1 MSAAMLMLG
10 AFLVE
15 AVCGWPDWLYRLI
28 RHPVVWI
35 GSLISTLEATLNLDR
50 FTPTARRTLGML
62 TTLVVVAAATLVAY
76 LLVVLLPETP
86 VGFAVEVAT
95 ASSLLASRNLYC
107 HVLRVTQHLE
117 CGDLAGARQA
127 VSHIV
132 SRDPT
137 ELDTAGVAR
146 ANLESL
152 AENASDGVIAPLFWG
167 SLLGLPG
174 LAAYK
179 AINTLDSMLGYRT
192 DRLWAFGGFAARL
205 DDAANLIPARLTG
218 GLIALASFR
227 PASVRVMLCDAR
239 NHRSPNAGWPESAM
253 AGALGIR
260 LSGPR
265 VYAGSEAAAPWLN
278 AAAPDPGPSDAR
290 RGLHLYVRTMLLA
303 ALLLLTLAVGG
314 IEP

>member
-1 MSAAMLMLG
+1 VSSTMLILG

-15 AVCGWPDWLYRLI
+15 AVCGWPDWLYRRI

-35 GSLISTLEATLNLDR
+35 GSLISTLEATLNLDH
-50 FTPTARRTLGML
+50 FTPIVRRALGML
-62 TTLVVVAAATLVAY
+62 TTLVVVAAATLSAC

-86 VGFAVEVAT
+86 VGFTVEVAA
-95 ASSLLASRNLYC
+95 ASSLLASRSLYY
-107 HVLRVTQHLE
+107 HVLHVTQHLE
-117 CGDLAGARQA
+117 RGDLAGARQA
-127 VSHIV
+127 VSRIV

-137 ELDTAGVAR
+137 ELDTVGVTR

-174 LAAYK
+174 LTAYK

-218 GLIALASFR
+218 GLIALASLR
-227 PASVRVMLCDAR
+227 PAAVRVMLRDAR

-260 LSGPR
+260 LGGPR
-265 VYAGSEAAAPWLN
+265 VYAGSEAADPWLN
-278 AAAPDPGPSDAR
+278 TTAPDPGPSDAR

-303 ALLLLTLAVGG
+303 ALLLLALAVGG
-314 IEP
+314 IQP

>member
-1 MSAAMLMLG
+1 MSSAMLMLG

-15 AVCGWPDWLYRLI
+15 AICGWPNWLYRSI

-35 GSLISTLEATLNLDR
+35 GSLISALEAALNRDR
-50 FTPTARRTLGML
+50 FTPATRRALGML
-62 TTLVVVAAATLVAY
+62 TTLVVVAAATLPAC
-76 LLVVLLPETP
+76 LLVILLPETSA
-86 VGFAVEVAT
+86 GFAVEVAV
-95 ASSLLASRNLYC
+95 ASSLLASRSLYC
-107 HVLRVTQHLE
+107 HVLRVTRHLE
-117 CGDLAGARQA
+117 HNDLAEARQA
-127 VSHIV
+127 VGHIV
-132 SRDPT
+132 SRGPA

-192 DRLWAFGGFAARL
+192 DRLWTFGGFAARL
-205 DDAANLIPARLTG
+205 DDAANLIPARLAG

-227 PASVRVMLCDAR
+227 LAAVRVMLHDAR

-253 AGALGIR
+253 AGALDIR
-260 LSGPR
+260 LGGLR
-265 VYAGSEAAAPWLN
+265 VDAGSETVDPWLN
-278 AAAPDPGPSDAR
+278 AAAPDPGPSDTR
-290 RGLHLYVRTMLLA
+290 RGLHLYVRTMLLV
-303 ALLLLTLAVGG
+303 ALLLFALAVGRAQ
-314 IEP
+314 P

>member
-1 MSAAMLMLG
+1 MLMLG

-15 AVCGWPDWLYRLI
+15 AVCGWPDWLYRRI

-35 GSLISTLEATLNLDR
+35 GTLISVLEATLNLDR
-50 FTPTARRTLGML
+50 FTPAVRRALGML
-62 TTLVVVAAATLVAY
+62 TTLVVVTAATLSTC
-76 LLVVLLPETP
+76 LLVTLLPETP
-86 VGFAVEVAT
+86 VGLGVEVAV
-95 ASSLLASRNLYC
+95 ASSLLASRSLYR

-117 CGDLAGARQA
+117 RGDLAEARQA
-127 VSHIV
+127 VGHIV
-132 SRDPT
+132 SRDSAK
-137 ELDTAGVAR
+137 LDTAGVAR

-174 LAAYK
+174 LTAYK

-192 DRLWAFGGFAARL
+192 DRLQAFGGFTARL

-227 PASVRVMLCDAR
+227 PAAARAMFRDAR
-239 NHRSPNAGWPESAM
+239 AHRSPNAGWPESAL
-253 AGALGIR
+253 AGALDVR
-260 LSGPR
+260 LGGPR
-265 VYAGSEAAAPWLN
+265 VYAGAETADPWLN
-278 AAAPDPGPSDAR
+278 ATAPDPGPGDTR

-303 ALLLLTLAVGG
+303 ALLLLALAVGG
-314 IEP
+314 ARS